1 MYSKIILKLD
11 KFSYS
16 LRFRNWKFSRC
27 GLPIFHR
34 FLEKTLQN
42 RGYILSRSYMEN
54 KLIVFF
60 CSTTGQ
66 GNEPE
71 TMKAFWKLLLKK
83 SLSPDTCKELKF
95 AVFGLGDSSYEK
107 YNFVA
112 KKLFRRLKNLGATDI
127 VELGL
132 GDDQHYL
139 GLDGAL
145 DKWIPRLFEEIYKI
159 CGSVKNTKE
168 NIIDINVLPKPQ
180 FSIQLYN
187 DNYNTRNPPTNV
199 PPNFAEIYSMI
210 GHSRVSVVTGT
221 VLSNIRI
228 TAEDHFQDV
237 RSITFKPNTDVIW
250 NPGDYVNVFPK
261 NSNNLVTE
269 FLDLVGYSTMKNSL
283 LKISKSKNETNAK
296 TDDSEKPF
304 LISFWDLVKN
314 YVDINSVP
322 RRSFFKWCSY
332 FTKSEAEKEKLLELS
347 DSSGI
352 DLYYS
357 YCVIPKRTVLEVLY
371 DFSGLHNCAIPIEM
385 ILQVF
390 PVMMP
395 RGYSISSS
403 MKISNNIRLTAGIVR
418 YKTNLIS
425 ERIGT
430 CSRYFMDLQANENIE
445 FEIKKGT
452 MNLPPLITNNSGIG
466 FEHIP
471 IIMIGP
477 GTGIAAFLSFIEER
491 STEKS
496 VNGNGLIESTR
507 VKKDNTKYQSYGLK
521 SSSECKTLM
530 IFGNRNSEKDFLYK
544 NELLNFVDK
553 SHLELIAT
561 FSRDPKNPPGLPK
574 YYVQNAIEDNGALIK
589 DLILNKGAYLYVSGK
604 LGKMPLDV
612 KNSIKKV
619 LANHNNGSLP
629 LNLDDAENYLK
640 YMIKTKRYQ
649 EECWN

>member
-403 MKISNNIRLTAGIVR
+403 MKISNNIRLTA
-418 YKTNLIS
+418 
-425 ERIGT
+425 
-430 CSRYFMDLQANENIE
+430 
-445 FEIKKGT
+445 
-452 MNLPPLITNNSGIG
+452 
-466 FEHIP
+466 
-471 IIMIGP
+471 
-477 GTGIAAFLSFIEER
+477 ER